1 MDNEQIVAK
10 LRQDHAYMVAL
21 MERIATLCTQT
32 QARSDCN
39 ACPSEHHSLCQDTL
53 EQLILRF
60 ADVTLRHNL
69 VESACMSDRVPREHR
84 QAHNE
89 AHLAIAKEIQA
100 IRQLFRKDGNGI
112 AAIQQVGQVLAMLRK
127 HLLEYDQPLESYL
140 LATS

>member
-21 MERIATLCTQT
+21 MARITSLCTQSDT
-32 QARSDCN
+32 RSDCTS
-39 ACPSEHHSLCQDTL
+39 CPSDQHSMCQETL

-69 VESACMSDRVPREHR
+69 VESACMSDRIPPEHR

-89 AHLAIAKEIQA
+89 AHLEIAREIQA
-100 IRQLFRKDGNGI
+100 IRLAFRKDGNGI
-112 AAIQQVGQVLAMLRK
+112 AAIQRVSGLLALLRQ
-127 HLLEYDQPLESYL
+127 HLEDYDQPLENYL
-140 LATS
+140 LAA